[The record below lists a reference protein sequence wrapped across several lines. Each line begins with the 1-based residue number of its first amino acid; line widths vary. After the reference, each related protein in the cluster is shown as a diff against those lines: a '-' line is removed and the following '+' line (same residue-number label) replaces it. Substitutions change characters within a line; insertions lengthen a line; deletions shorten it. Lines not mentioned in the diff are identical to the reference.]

1 VPMMELPQTRFGEDC
16 LGTNHVISFSAERP
30 DLGNWRSALVEPR
43 KNHNLGGT
51 ICAKSVPLFY
61 QNYGNRQKINAFSLV
76 DSYNKGSGILV
87 NSMASIDALIH
98 GTSKD
103 QNGAERCPA
112 CICAISEVI
121 SEVALNHTIGS

>member
-51 ICAKSVPLFY
+51 IISDLQGFRSIASFS
-61 QNYGNRQKINAFSLV
+61 GGRQKEVLSWPSVLL
-76 DSYNKGSGILV
+76 G
-87 NSMASIDALIH
+87 LIW
-98 GTSKD
+98 
-103 QNGAERCPA
+103 R
-112 CICAISEVI
+112 
-121 SEVALNHTIGS
+121 